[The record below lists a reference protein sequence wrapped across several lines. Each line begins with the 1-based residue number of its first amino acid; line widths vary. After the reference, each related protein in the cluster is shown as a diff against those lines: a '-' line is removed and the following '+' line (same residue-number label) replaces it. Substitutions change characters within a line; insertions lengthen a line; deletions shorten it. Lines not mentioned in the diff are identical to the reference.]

1 MCLDLTVDRASNDNF
16 VSPCLMTEGNLLELQ
31 LRELEVL
38 EVKIATWLE
47 APSRRADEFVM
58 EALLPHLVQKQSY
71 PSLDHVRTDL
81 QVLQAKG
88 TDKKVFG

>member
-1 MCLDLTVDRASNDNF
+1 MRLDLTVDRASNDNF
-16 VSPCLMTEGNLLELQ
+16 VSPCLMTEGNLLELH

-38 EVKIATWLE
+38 EVKIAARLE
-47 APSRRADEFVM
+47 APSRCAHKFVV
-58 EALLPHLVQKQSY
+58 EALLAHLVQEQSY
-71 PSLDHVRTDL
+71 PSLDHVRTNL